1 MADRAELL
9 RRYLTQ
15 QVELGGAEVVMPV
28 AGNRQSTVSKPV
40 ESQPSTVGQP
50 AEERQP
56 AEARPARLELVSTAA
71 ARWRDGAPPVPGPGL
86 TVVTDLPAILGDP
99 LGDAASL
106 EAVAEL
112 IAACRKC
119 ALCETRSRT
128 VPGEGNPEARLMLVG
143 EGPGATE
150 DQTGRPFVGQ
160 AGQLLDKILEA
171 IECPRPVTYI
181 ANIVKCRPP
190 QNRKPLPDEIAA
202 CIPYLHR
209 QLAIIRP
216 KVIVTLGGTAAE
228 ALLGERR
235 HRPEEAAMGLAVEH
249 AVVEE
254 LGRAERG
261 VLVEQHRPE
270 HGLLGFGAPGRGAS
284 YVGISG
290 REAVGRYGRHPRWA
304 SSSSGSAAGPPDG
317 TWRPAVC
324 HRRSAR
330 GRAACRGTA
339 SRSAA
344 LPPPCRP
351 G

>member
-190 QNRKPLPDEIAA
+190 QNRKPLPDEMSS
-202 CIPYLHR
+202 CLPYLHR
-209 QLAIIRP
+209 QIALVKP
-216 KVIVTLGGTAAE
+216 KVLIALGSTAAE
-228 ALLGERR
+228 GMLGVKKSLGELRGKVHRWNGIPLVVTYHPAALLRNPNWKKPTWDDVR
-235 HRPEEAAMGLAVEH
+235 IAR
-249 AVVEE
+249 
-254 LGRAERG
+254 
-261 VLVEQHRPE
+261 Q
-270 HGLLGFGAPGRGAS
+270 LLDS
-284 YVGISG
+284 
-290 REAVGRYGRHPRWA
+290 
-304 SSSSGSAAGPPDG
+304 
-317 TWRPAVC
+317 
-324 HRRSAR
+324 
-330 GRAACRGTA
+330 
-339 SRSAA
+339 
-344 LPPPCRP
+344 
-351 G
+351 